1 MVEGAKAGRSGTT
14 CRPTSLRTHTLAIRF
29 QAEAAHQRHR
39 CRVPYPAGLRHPSAD
54 EHIDEA

>member
-14 CRPTSLRTHTLAIRF
+14 CRPTSSRTHTLAIRSP
-29 QAEAAHQRHR
+29 AGVVHQRYR
-39 CRVPYPAGLRHPSAD
+39 CRVPYPAGLGHPSAD